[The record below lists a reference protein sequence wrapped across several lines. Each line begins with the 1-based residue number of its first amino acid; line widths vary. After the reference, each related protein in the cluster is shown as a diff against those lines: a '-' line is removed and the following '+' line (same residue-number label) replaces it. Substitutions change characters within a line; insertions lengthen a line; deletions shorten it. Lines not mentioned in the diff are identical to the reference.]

1 MFQRRVFSRI
11 VLGAGV
17 CLAFA
22 LPFLRAAESGE
33 GADTQQIL
41 TRYLSARRTQRDSLR
56 GVEMQV
62 KIVAKLPRLE
72 KQGTLKALR
81 RISKL
86 GKITYKALGF
96 SGDSTIKD
104 EIIARYLSAESQSP
118 ETAITPVNYKF
129 KYRGRAN
136 QDGRLVQI
144 FQITPRKKRVGMFK
158 GELWLDAETAMPV
171 RESGRLV
178 KTPSV
183 FLKKVEF
190 VNEYEIQNGVAIP
203 KRFESKA
210 DVRIFGRAELNV
222 DFSNFSRAETTDELT
237 TSSNR

>member
-1 MFQRRVFSRI
+1 MVQRRVFS
-11 VLGAGV
+11 GAVIFAGAY
-17 CLAFA
+17 LALA
-22 LPFLRAAESGE
+22 LPFLRAAEPGDDT
-33 GADTQQIL
+33 DTQQIL
-41 TRYLSARRTQRDSLR
+41 NRYLSARQTQRNALR
-56 GVEMQV
+56 GAEMQV
-62 KIVAKLPRLE
+62 SIVAKLPRLE

-104 EIIARYLSAESQSP
+104 EVISRYLAAEVQSP

-129 KYRGRAN
+129 KYKGQWQREGMM
-136 QDGRLVQI
+136 VHV

-158 GELWLDAETAMPV
+158 GELWLDAATAMPV

-190 VNEYEIQNGVAIP
+190 VNEYEIQNGIAIP

-237 TSSNR
+237 SSSNR

>member
-1 MFQRRVFSRI
+1 MFQRRVLSRI
-11 VLGAGV
+11 AFFAGAY
-17 CLAFA
+17 LAFA
-22 LPFLRAAESGE
+22 LPSVRAAESGE
-33 GADTQQIL
+33 DANTQEIL
-41 TRYLSARRTQRDSLR
+41 TRYLSARQTQREALR
-56 GVEMQV
+56 GAEMQV

-104 EIIARYLSAESQSP
+104 EVISRYLAAETQSP

-129 KYRGRAN
+129 KYKGRW
-136 QDGRLVQI
+136 QREGMMVHV
-144 FQITPRKKRVGMFK
+144 FQISPRKKRVGMFK
-158 GELWLDAETAMPV
+158 GELWLDPETAMPV

-178 KTPSV
+178 KTPSM

-190 VNEYEIQNGVAIP
+190 VNEYEIQNGIAIP

-222 DFSNFSRAETTDELT
+222 DFSNFSRQETTDELT
-237 TSSNR
+237 SSSNR

>member
-1 MFQRRVFSRI
+1 MVQRRAIGRI
-11 VLGAGV
+11 AIFAGAYLALAIPFLGA
-17 CLAFA
+17 
-22 LPFLRAAESGE
+22 AETGE
-33 GADTQQIL
+33 DADTQQIL
-41 TRYLSARRTQRDSLR
+41 TKYMSAKEAQREALR
-56 GVEMQV
+56 GAQMQV

-104 EIIARYLSAESQSP
+104 EVIARYLSAETQSP
-118 ETAITPVNYKF
+118 ETAITPLNYKF
-129 KYRGRAN
+129 KYKGRS
-136 QDGRLVQI
+136 QRDGMTVHV
-144 FQITPRKKRVGMFK
+144 FQIAPRKKRVGMFK
-158 GELWLDAETAMPV
+158 GELWLDAQTAMPV
-171 RESGRLV
+171 REAGRLV

-203 KRFESKA
+203 KRFQSTA
-210 DVRIFGRAELNV
+210 DVRVFGRAELDV
-222 DFSNFSRAETTDELT
+222 DFSNFSRQETTDELT

>member
-1 MFQRRVFSRI
+1 MFQRRVFSGFLI
-11 VLGAGV
+11 VAGAY
-17 CLAFA
+17 LTFA
-22 LPFLRAAESGE
+22 LPLLNAAESGE
-33 GADTQQIL
+33 DTDTQEIL
-41 TRYLSARRTQRDSLR
+41 TRYLSARQTQRDALR
-56 GVEMQV
+56 GAEMQV
-62 KIVAKLPRLE
+62 SIVAKLPRLE

-96 SGDSTIKD
+96 SGDSAIKD
-104 EIIARYLSAESQSP
+104 EVISRYLTAEIQSP

-129 KYRGRAN
+129 KYKGQWRREGMI
-136 QDGRLVQI
+136 VHV

-158 GELWLDAETAMPV
+158 GELWLDPETAMPV

-190 VNEYEIQNGVAIP
+190 VNEYEIQNGIAIP

-237 TSSNR
+237 SSSNR

>member
-1 MFQRRVFSRI
+1 MFKRRVVRRVFI
-11 VLGAGV
+11 VGGAF
-17 CLAFA
+17 CAFA
-22 LPFLRAAESGE
+22 LPFLRAAEPGDE
-33 GADTQQIL
+33 PDTQQIL
-41 TRYLSARRTQRDSLR
+41 GRYLSARQTQREALR
-56 GVEMQV
+56 GAEMQV

-72 KQGTLKALR
+72 KQGTLRALR

-104 EIIARYLSAESQSP
+104 EVISRYLAAEAQSP

-129 KYRGRAN
+129 KYKGRS
-136 QDGRLVQI
+136 QREGTMVHV

-158 GELWLDAETAMPV
+158 GELWLDPETAMPV

-210 DVRIFGRAELNV
+210 DVRIFGRAELNI
-222 DFSNFSRAETTDELT
+222 DFSNFSRAETTEELT